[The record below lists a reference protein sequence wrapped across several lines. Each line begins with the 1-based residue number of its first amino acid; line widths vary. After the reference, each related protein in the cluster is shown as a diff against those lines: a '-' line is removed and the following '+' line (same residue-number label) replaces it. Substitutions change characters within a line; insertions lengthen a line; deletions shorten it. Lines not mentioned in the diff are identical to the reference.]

1 MDTPMSQL
9 RGDLRAKDR
18 FGVLV
23 GVVGEPATTRMVRCS
38 VLLARLLSDAE
49 IATLIVLITRTG
61 ESAGEQ
67 RVQVGRRLRADAAPG
82 RRSRCADAL

>member
-1 MDTPMSQL
+1 
-9 RGDLRAKDR
+9 
-18 FGVLV
+18 
-23 GVVGEPATTRMVRCS
+23 

-49 IATLIVLITRTG
+49 VATLFVFITRTG

-82 RRSRCADAL
+82 RRSRSADAL